1 MAKVIF
7 GSKAQAIRSIITTK
21 YFKEGGL
28 DIPLEAA
35 KGIRIIGPSNKEDLW
50 DPVSFA
56 LGDYKNSIVR
66 PVLSWLNSINWQAIF
81 GWFVGGVQ
89 FLFTFNWQTSDEEF
103 EQAIAAAE
111 LSWYGQ
117 LGETLGV
124 AAGWFLCGVVPSLL
138 IGTVNEAMMLHVL
151 QDVSEEAF
159 DEITGELSALLQMG
173 ARQQMNKAAAHLFMG
188 IRALI
193 KRAANGD
200 ADPLLG
206 GAIDLV
212 FKAFPNVRE
221 AAKTW
226 GNKGNKPWTIA
237 GAIQDSIESLPEG
250 NLKEFVEEFVD
261 ALGESCINAGYVVA
275 GGVDNFIMEQK
286 LAKRQQLGQERV
298 VEVLLNRNDPS
309 SKIIVAGPEEFIKQS
324 LITQKNEYQLMQGR
338 DVGQWVG
345 EPLRESLKT
354 PPISIQMRILLSDKE
369 KTLTGAK
376 RKQITIPNVDRAKID
391 WANLKTALGGSNGY
405 MWGRFRGKAVLDTG
419 HTLDVYANSEQQ
431 ATELLESLVSFSKSE
446 ILTVT
451 VTEEQ
456 KIGVRKKWDTLY
468 KQDTRIYPIKF
479 TIINQV
485 KVLNE
490 ESGIVQP
497 SGIYKRKNSGWIDLT
512 GDTKPD
518 DFEETLTE
526 LFKTPGPNG

>member
-1 MAKVIF
+1 MYDEL
-7 GSKAQAIRSIITTK
+7 T
-21 YFKEGGL
+21 
-28 DIPLEAA
+28 D
-35 KGIRIIGPSNKEDLW
+35 DL
-50 DPVSFA
+50 
-56 LGDYKNSIVR
+56 G
-66 PVLSWLNSINWQAIF
+66 
-81 GWFVGGVQ
+81 
-89 FLFTFNWQTSDEEF
+89 
-103 EQAIAAAE
+103 
-111 LSWYGQ
+111 
-117 LGETLGV
+117 
-124 AAGWFLCGVVPSLL
+124 
-138 IGTVNEAMMLHVL
+138 
-151 QDVSEEAF
+151 
-159 DEITGELSALLQMG
+159 ALLKMG
-173 ARQQMNKAAAHLFMG
+173 ATHQMQNAASRIFMG
-188 IRALI
+188 LRALI
-193 KRAANGD
+193 KRAANEQQTDG
-200 ADPLLG
+200 PL
-206 GAIDLV
+206 GAALRMF
-212 FKAFPNVRE
+212 FKRFPKIAETV
-221 AAKTW
+221 KKW
-226 GNKGNKPWTIA
+226 GEKGQKAWSFNS
-237 GAIQDSIESLPEG
+237 AINEWVESFPEG
-250 NLKEFVEEFVD
+250 NLKEFLEEFLD
-261 ALGESCINAGYVVA
+261 ALGEACMEAGYVVA
-275 GGVDNFIMEQK
+275 GGADSWIAQNKV
-286 LAKRQQLGQERV
+286 QQLQIQGQQRV
-298 VEVLLNRNDPS
+298 VDVLLNRADPGS
-309 SKIIVAGPEEFIKQS
+309 RIIVAGTEQQIIQT
-324 LITQKNEYQLMQGR
+324 LITQKNEYQLMKGR

-419 HTLDVYANSEQQ
+419 HPLDVYANSKES
-431 ATELLESLVSFSKSE
+431 AIDLLERLIIFSHSE
-446 ILTVT
+446 IQTVT

-456 KIGVRKKWDTLY
+456 KIGSRKKWDTLY